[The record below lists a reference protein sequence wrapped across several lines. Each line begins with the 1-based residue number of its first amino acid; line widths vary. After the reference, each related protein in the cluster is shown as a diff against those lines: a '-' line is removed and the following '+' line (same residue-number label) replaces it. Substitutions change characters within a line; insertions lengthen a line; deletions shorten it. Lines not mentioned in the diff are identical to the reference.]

1 MEKSLYPKTFEIIA
15 NATENLNSFSDTF
28 VYEPENIEEEKLGFL
43 YLIGQVISKQEEKSQ
58 AAYLLNLIATQT
70 SQNFY
75 KKNTFSSKE
84 AFEKTML
91 EINRLI
97 HDLVDEDKLVWLKRI
112 NLAIVLLVPQS
123 GELCFATLGEAQ
135 GLLWRKGQIMDISK
149 DFIDQGPQI
158 FTEKLFKNI
167 AIGSVQ
173 LHDKLIFSAPLL
185 SDKIKIQNLK
195 IFIDEMQHTGFD
207 IFKERLNLK
216 NDDMALVVL
225 DIGNERLILPKAKK
239 TALGT
244 TTIARESKKNYVALY
259 LELAKKFAKKTL
271 SFFARLIPKK
281 KLPSPKQIVD
291 KLYDKEKMVFLDKP
305 VNFKKPRFRFPLFRF
320 PKPKLPLF
328 RKQYLLIFVPL
339 CIALIVLAII
349 FSLHHKK
356 PNPLSADPY
365 ATTIEKPTP
374 YFDLAKYTLT
384 FDAKGL
390 TSQNNQFIFFD
401 KSSLYLFDSQ
411 TKKGSFMF
419 PVINASSTFA
429 FESTLGT
436 NLAFLAPEGEIA
448 LLKDNLK
455 DIEVKKLTRTSNA
468 SVMDIANFEDNLY
481 LLLENGKILKYPK
494 LNFTQPSLW
503 LNSSTSTNQN
513 SISMTIDKNIY
524 VLEKSGLIYQYAKG
538 KKVENYSITVPG
550 IVAQGDKILTRPNFK
565 NLYLLSRSQN
575 KIMIFDKTTQQLVK
589 KLVSPLWKKMTAF
602 DISQDEKT
610 IYLLDNLKVYEIKI

>member
-1 MEKSLYPKTFEIIA
+1 
-15 NATENLNSFSDTF
+15 
-28 VYEPENIEEEKLGFL
+28 
-43 YLIGQVISKQEEKSQ
+43 
-58 AAYLLNLIATQT
+58 
-70 SQNFY
+70 
-75 KKNTFSSKE
+75 
-84 AFEKTML
+84 
-91 EINRLI
+91 
-97 HDLVDEDKLVWLKRI
+97 
-112 NLAIVLLVPQS
+112 
-123 GELCFATLGEAQ
+123 
-135 GLLWRKGQIMDISK
+135 
-149 DFIDQGPQI
+149 
-158 FTEKLFKNI
+158 
-167 AIGSVQ
+167 
-173 LHDKLIFSAPLL
+173 
-185 SDKIKIQNLK
+185 
-195 IFIDEMQHTGFD
+195 
-207 IFKERLNLK
+207 
-216 NDDMALVVL
+216 
-225 DIGNERLILPKAKK
+225 
-239 TALGT
+239 
-244 TTIARESKKNYVALY
+244 
-259 LELAKKFAKKTL
+259 
-271 SFFARLIPKK
+271 
-281 KLPSPKQIVD
+281 
-291 KLYDKEKMVFLDKP
+291 
-305 VNFKKPRFRFPLFRF
+305 
-320 PKPKLPLF
+320 
-328 RKQYLLIFVPL
+328 
-339 CIALIVLAII
+339 
-349 FSLHHKK
+349 
-356 PNPLSADPY
+356 
-365 ATTIEKPTP
+365 
-374 YFDLAKYTLT
+374 
-384 FDAKGL
+384 
-390 TSQNNQFIFFD
+390 
-401 KSSLYLFDSQ
+401 
-411 TKKGSFMF
+411 MF